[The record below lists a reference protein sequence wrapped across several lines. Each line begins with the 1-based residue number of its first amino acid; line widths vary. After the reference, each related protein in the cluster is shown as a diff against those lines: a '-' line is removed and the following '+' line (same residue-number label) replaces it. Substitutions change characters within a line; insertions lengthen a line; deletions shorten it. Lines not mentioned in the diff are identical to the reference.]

1 VPARDEILNALRA
14 AAPAEVS
21 LPDMRGLNA
30 VRYPD
35 LRERFARSIAEVGG
49 RCVLAGG
56 LLEEELAR
64 LPEYAAARMVVSLV
78 PGVAKANLDLAAI
91 GDPHELRDVDFCVL
105 GAELGVAENGAVW
118 ITEHGGKN
126 RAVAFLTQ
134 HLAIVVRAETLVHN
148 LHEAYEKVAIPS
160 PGFGLFLSGPSKT
173 ADIEQS
179 LVIGAHGA
187 RSCTVIVI
195 G

>member
-1 VPARDEILNALRA
+1 MPARDEILNALRA

-134 HLAIVVRAETLVHN
+134 HLAVVVRADTLVHN

-160 PGFGLFLSGPSKT
+160 PGFMNSAVKARAAAIQSST
-173 ADIEQS
+173 ARKWVNWWRNPRINE
-179 LVIGAHGA
+179 
-187 RSCTVIVI
+187 
-195 G
+195 

>member
-21 LPDMRGLNA
+21 LPDMRRLNA
-30 VRYPD
+30 LRYPD
-35 LRERFARSIAEVGG
+35 LRERFATSIAEVGG